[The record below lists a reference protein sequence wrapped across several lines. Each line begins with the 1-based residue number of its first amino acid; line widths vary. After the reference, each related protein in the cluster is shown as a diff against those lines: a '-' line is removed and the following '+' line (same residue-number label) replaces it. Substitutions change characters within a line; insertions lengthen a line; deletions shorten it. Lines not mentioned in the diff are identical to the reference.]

1 MSHPPISLFFGH
13 PLRLRCT
20 LSLSS
25 PAAVLLICRIML
37 CCGGRIRP
45 FKECAKRSSCKQK
58 SLILMPTTAATTT
71 PPPVV
76 FTTAD
81 PLLLQTTSQVK
92 EVKRIVPPSSS
103 AADAASSV
111 IASYAC
117 GGTASYRSA
126 ARKLNSCAYVT
137 QEGVVYRV
145 TFILPTYVSMSALP
159 LSDNH
164 RLRHRNRQLADC
176 RRPHHNPKSALS

>member
-1 MSHPPISLFFGH
+1 MHIFVPPPNFTFVFGIPCDYAVPCPYP
-13 PLRLRCT
+13 PL
-20 LSLSS
+20 
-25 PAAVLLICRIML
+25 IML

-76 FTTAD
+76 FTAAD

-117 GGTASYRSA
+117 DGGTASYRSA

-164 RLRHRNRQLADC
+164 RLRHRNRQLADR

>member
-1 MSHPPISLFFGH
+1 MHIFVPPPNFTFVFGIPCDYAVPCPYP
-13 PLRLRCT
+13 PL
-20 LSLSS
+20 
-25 PAAVLLICRIML
+25 IML

-126 ARKLNSCAYVT
+126 ARKLNSVRDTRRSCLSSYL
-137 QEGVVYRV
+137 Y
-145 TFILPTYVSMSALP
+145 ITYVCLYVCLAPIRQSSASSSEP
-159 LSDNH
+159 PTS
-164 RLRHRNRQLADC
+164 RSS
-176 RRPHHNPKSALS
+176 PPPP